1 MTLVDPLGYILT
13 TIRDDATVAA
23 ITTRIRGGEP
33 APGDA
38 LGPGSYLPFVVITRL
53 GGLREKRLPMQ
64 EVRLNVACFGVTA
77 QGAAALAGA
86 CSDAIHALSPRISS
100 GGVGIWVAFD
110 DGDVGATRDPDTQ
123 QWREDLIVSVIAATE
138 LIT

>member
-1 MTLVDPLGYILT
+1 MTLVDPLGYVLT
-13 TIRDDATVAA
+13 TLRDDASVAA
-23 ITTRIRGGEP
+23 ISTRIRGGEP

-64 EVRLNVACFGVTA
+64 EVRLNVAAYGVTA

-86 CSDAIHALSPRISS
+86 CSDAIHAIGPRIST
-100 GGVGIWVAFD
+100 GGVGIWVSFD
-110 DGDVGATRDPDTQ
+110 DGDAGATRDPDTQ
-123 QWREDLIVSVIAATE
+123 QWREDFIVSVIAATE

>member
-1 MTLVDPLGYILT
+1 MTLVDPLGRILT
-13 TIRDDATVAA
+13 EIRDDPAVAA

-38 LGPGSYLPFVVITRL
+38 LGPGSYLPFVVLTRL
-53 GGLREKRLPMQ
+53 GGLREKRLPIQ
-64 EVRLNVACFGVTA
+64 EVRLNVASYGVTA

-86 CSDAIHALSPRISS
+86 CSDAIHGIGPCIST

-110 DGDVGATRDPDTQ
+110 DGDAGAVRDPDTQ
-123 QWREDLIVSVIAATE
+123 QWREDFVVSITAATE
-138 LIT
+138 LIP